1 MYIVFFF
8 VFLSVLSCFHFQKV
22 GVFIRPMSHSS
33 ATKLFG
39 LEDQLTTAIG
49 IFSKWKTGALAKE
62 CIHPLEKETERY
74 AQDHKKE

>member
-1 MYIVFFF
+1 
-8 VFLSVLSCFHFQKV
+8 
-22 GVFIRPMSHSS
+22 MSHSS